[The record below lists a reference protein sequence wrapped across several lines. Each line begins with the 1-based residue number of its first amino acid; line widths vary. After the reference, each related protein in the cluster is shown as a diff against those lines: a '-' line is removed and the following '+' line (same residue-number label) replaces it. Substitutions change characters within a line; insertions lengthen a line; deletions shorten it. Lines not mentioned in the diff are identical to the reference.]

1 MSRFLYFT
9 IPILLIIQLSL
20 LAQFAG
26 GSGTES
32 DPWLIRTPENLDSL
46 RYYLGADNA
55 DKYYKQIADIDL
67 GVAPWNVGEGWEP
80 IGRDST
86 VFQADYNGDGYKISN
101 LTINRP
107 DESYI
112 GLFGSVKDA
121 HLDKISLVNL
131 NIIGGSIPGGL
142 VGVCYNLNGLISNSF
157 TTGTITGGAGLVGI
171 FHNNSS
177 TELRIV
183 NCYSR
188 CTAEIGITVGVSL
201 FSCIKNSY
209 CTGGYGFSNSSVYD
223 FSSMNYWD
231 VETSGCINSYSAEG
245 RTTKEM
251 TQYSENT
258 YVGWDFENTWMKDIY
273 GMNDGY
279 PILQT
284 QLSKSVPAKPEI
296 LSTVESNSEIQ
307 ISWNNPST
315 QINGELL
322 TDLTAIYI
330 TRNNDLIETIVSP
343 VIGAFQ
349 NYSDIVT
356 EPGFYIYGIYAE
368 NSSGKGVLAEKK
380 LYSGQMF
387 AGGIGTETDPFLI
400 SLPEHLNNVR
410 YALKENKVSKYF
422 LQTADIDLN
431 VTPWNE
437 NEGWEPI
444 DNFTGIYDGNGFKI
458 SNLFIYRPLSNK
470 IGLFSD
476 GGYLKNITL
485 ENAIVT
491 GNDYVGSLL
500 GYNSSLDNIIS
511 TARVKGVNYIGG
523 LAGYNNSYISN
534 CSFLGIINGNDY
546 IGGISGV
553 CAGEILNSMTNC
565 EINGSD
571 YLGGLVGS
579 MQIINLISTPLFIE
593 QSYSEGTVT
602 GAQNIG
608 GIIGKIGNNVD
619 IFDTYT
625 KMNVSGTYRIAGFT
639 PIADAYPVNIKNCY
653 SVGKVTNTGYSGGF
667 VCEGSSANINYCYW
681 DIETSGLTYSD
692 GGEGRTTAEMIN
704 PNFDYTYTGWDFV
717 NTWKQD
723 IDHND
728 GYPYLAWQ
736 YSGIENSDNSIPQ
749 NFTLTQNS
757 PNPFNPVTKISYS
770 LPQGFRGDVKL
781 SIYNANGQLVK
792 ELVNE
797 KISSGIYSV
806 ELNASDLNSGL
817 YIYRLKTASSDIAKK
832 MILLK

>member
-1 MSRFLYFT
+1 VKNS
-9 IPILLIIQLSL
+9 ILK
-20 LAQFAG
+20 
-26 GSGTES
+26 
-32 DPWLIRTPENLDSL
+32 R
-46 RYYLGADNA
+46 
-55 DKYYKQIADIDL
+55 
-67 GVAPWNVGEGWEP
+67 
-80 IGRDST
+80 
-86 VFQADYNGDGYKISN
+86 
-101 LTINRP
+101 
-107 DESYI
+107 
-112 GLFGSVKDA
+112 
-121 HLDKISLVNL
+121 ISLVNL
-131 NIIGGSIPGGL
+131 NITGRYYKGGL
-142 VGVCYNLNGLISNSF
+142 VGFCYNNSNGLISSSF
-157 TTGTITGGAGLVGI
+157 TSGSVKGPDGSLAGSGLVGTYDYYI
-171 FHNNSS
+171 FHSM
-177 TELRIV
+177 TELRIT

-188 CTAEIGITVGVSL
+188 CSAGVGLVGSNGL
-201 FSCIKNSY
+201 FSVIKTSY
-209 CTGGYGFSNSSVYD
+209 TTGGYGFTNSTPYD

-251 TQYSENT
+251 TQYLENT
-258 YVGWDFENTWMKDIY
+258 YVGWDFENIWMKDIY
-273 GMNDGY
+273 RINDGY

-284 QLSKSVPAKPEI
+284 QLSKYVPAKPES
-296 LSTVESNSEIQ
+296 LNTAVSGMEIQ
-307 ISWNNPST
+307 ISWYNPST
-315 QINGELL
+315 QRNGELL
-322 TDLTAIYI
+322 KDLTAIYI
-330 TRNNDLIETIVSP
+330 TRNNVLIYTIGSP
-343 VIGAFQ
+343 EIGALQ
-349 NYSDIVT
+349 NYKDIVT

-380 LYSGQMF
+380 QYVGQMF
-387 AGGIGTETDPFLI
+387 AGGSGTETDPFLI
-400 SLPEHLNNVR
+400 SLPIHLNNVR
-410 YALKENKVSKYF
+410 YALKENKVPKYF

-437 NEGWEPI
+437 EAGWEPI
-444 DNFTGIYDGNGFKI
+444 DNFSGIYNGNGFKI
-458 SNLFIYRPLSNK
+458 SNLFINRPLSNK

-511 TARVKGVNYIGG
+511 TARVNGVNYIGG
-523 LAGYNNSYISN
+523 LTGYNSSLISN
-534 CSFLGIINGNDY
+534 CSFLGVINGNDY

-553 CAGEILNSMTNC
+553 SAGKLLNSSSNC
-565 EINGSD
+565 EIIGNN

-579 MQIINLISTPLFIE
+579 TLIINLISTPLIIE
-593 QSYSEGTVT
+593 QSYAEGTIT
-602 GAQNIG
+602 GAQYIG
-608 GIIGKIGNNVD
+608 GIIGNFDSSVD
-619 IFDTYT
+619 IIDTYT
-625 KMNVSGTYRIAGFT
+625 KMNISGTYRIAGFT
-639 PIADAYPVNIKNCY
+639 PFADGYTVNIKNCY
-653 SVGKVTNTGYSGGF
+653 SIGKVTNTGYSGGF

-749 NFTLTQNS
+749 NFTLTQNY

-770 LPQGFRGDVKL
+770 LPQGFSGDVKL
-781 SIYNANGQLVK
+781 SIYNANGQFVK

-797 KISSGIYSV
+797 KKSSGIYSI
-806 ELNASDLNSGL
+806 EFYSEGLNSGL
-817 YIYRLKTASSDIAKK
+817 YFYRLKTASSDIAKK